1 MPDGLIK
8 PHTVQG
14 SVRQW
19 TMHLTANEKP
29 CAARIASSLTD
40 STAASSSTNEAGVY
54 IVLVLLLQGRRKK
67 EERGSK

>member
-8 PHTVQG
+8 PHTEQG
-14 SVRQW
+14 SVRQR
-19 TMHLTANEKP
+19 TMHLTANKKP
-29 CAARIASSLTD
+29 CPARIASSLTD
-40 STAASSSTNEAGVY
+40 ATAAASSTNEAGVY